1 MESLKQIWALLAD
14 PNVIWLFVPIALGL
28 IIGRLFR

>member
-1 MESLKQIWALLAD
+1 MESLKQIWALLTN

-28 IIGRLFR
+28 IIGKTFR